1 MAGFDQTNSILDTVK
16 VFLGIASDET
26 AFDTDVIVHLNAAL
40 VILSQLGVGP
50 DGGLL
55 VIDTTPIWTNFTTDP
70 KIQPMA
76 VLYICLKVRLGFDPS
91 ASATI
96 TKVIQEQLL
105 ELEHRLLVFTDTRY
119 VPQTTEE
126 SEVL

>member
-16 VFLGIASDET
+16 VFLGIAPDET

-55 VIDTTPIWTNFTTDP
+55 VIDATPIWTNFTTDP
-70 KIQPMA
+70 KIQSMA